1 MADFV
6 QYTPSMSCHT
16 GGEASSASTSSQRVD
31 FQKSFLQPS
40 CSNFEL
46 RTSYQERPPT
56 TAPSQAPSEPP
67 QTTSS
72 GQASRSS
79 PNISPHRSSGTRTIN
94 TSNEWGSRS
103 TGRSSGISA
112 AGRQRHHSI
121 SLREA
126 FLQDAASQDRDQG
139 DFESIPY
146 SPSMSWQ
153 YFQPIVNSST
163 SLGERTMQ
171 GWESAPFAMPCDELE
186 QLVRK

>member
-6 QYTPSMSCHT
+6 RYTPSMSCHT
-16 GGEASSASTSSQRVD
+16 GGEGSSASTSQRVD
-31 FQKSFLQPS
+31 FQKSFLQRS

-46 RTSYQERPPT
+46 GTSYLERPPT
-56 TAPSQAPSEPP
+56 TAPSQAPCES

-72 GQASRSS
+72 GQASHSS
-79 PNISPHRSSGTRTIN
+79 PNISPHRSSRTRTIN
-94 TSNEWGSRS
+94 TSNEWGYRS
-103 TGRSSGISA
+103 TGRSSGVSA

-163 SLGERTMQ
+163 GLGARTMQ